1 MSPSIAHVTYL
12 VHDYDEAIAFFI
24 EKLNFTLLEDTL
36 LSDKKRWVLVVPQ
49 GGNSSALL
57 LAKADSPEQ
66 SQHIGNQTGGRV
78 AFFLH
83 TDDFQRDHQYM
94 LSKGVQFAEVPR
106 HESNGIVAVFFDF
119 YGNKWDLLELKTRSL

>member
-12 VHDYDEAIAFFI
+12 VRDYDEAIAFFT
-24 EKLNFTLLEDTL
+24 EKLNFALLEDTL

-49 GGNSSALL
+49 GGNGSALL

-78 AFFLH
+78 AIWHDAPCRRINRGLFILTFF
-83 TDDFQRDHQYM
+83 
-94 LSKGVQFAEVPR
+94 
-106 HESNGIVAVFFDF
+106 FFF
-119 YGNKWDLLELKTRSL
+119 V